1 MGFGRVTHG
10 CRCAGQV
17 DVIGLCGSARQ
28 RETKPAPWPNPIPI
42 PTAAASPT
50 PAPRRRS
57 PLRRAVVG
65 VLPIQIINAKDE
77 RLCLARPRSPR
88 FPSAPAWQG
97 RGCRPWPSSAARWPR
112 RTSSSSGRGAG
123 FRWTPSLPHV
133 PRYQLHLFSSL
144 YPRSCSRH
152 TCFLLMS
159 WHGLSWGFLF
169 VPLLN
174 GSRGEKVEVVGR
186 WVAPRSPWI

>member
-1 MGFGRVTHG
+1 MQQRHSTRKQLRAGPAICWPARRSPGVGFGRVTHG

-28 RETKPAPWPNPIPI
+28 RETKLAPRPNHIPI

-65 VLPIQIINAKDE
+65 VLSIRIIKAKDE

-88 FPSAPAWQG
+88 FSSAPAWQG

-123 FRWTPSLPHV
+123 ARWTPSLPHV
-133 PRYQLHLFSSL
+133 PRQKLIKMRNIIIDAKSVVIGA
-144 YPRSCSRH
+144 
-152 TCFLLMS
+152 
-159 WHGLSWGFLF
+159 GLCNFK
-169 VPLLN
+169 VP
-174 GSRGEKVEVVGR
+174 
-186 WVAPRSPWI
+186 